1 MPCCLDQEWVHG
13 RWWIGNYINMNKGNL
28 KEVAGLFFKLGTI
41 AFGGP
46 AAHIAMMEEEV
57 VNKRKWMDRQHFL
70 DLVGATNL
78 IPGPNSTE
86 MTMHCGHERAGIP
99 GLFVAGASFIIPA
112 VIITGVL
119 AWFYAKYGQLPN
131 VEPFVFGIK
140 PAVLAIIASAIFKLG
155 KKALKSWELG
165 VLGAL
170 VFIVSMLG
178 VNEILALLSAGV
190 FGAFYFYLRSK
201 FTRGLK
207 SIIPFALIQIPAV
220 STTYISSIKIF
231 WSFLKVG
238 AVLYGS
244 GYVLFA
250 YLDAELVT
258 TGWMTRQLLIDAV
271 AIGQFTPGPVLST
284 ATFVGYQLGG
294 IWGALAATIGIF
306 LPSFIFVLLLK
317 PLVPKMRQSKLLG
330 YFLDSVNI
338 AAVAVMLA
346 VLIDMGIAAITDWR
360 AIVIAILS
368 LGLVFGF
375 KKINAVW
382 IVLGGAVLGYLLNII

>member
-1 MPCCLDQEWVHG
+1 M
-13 RWWIGNYINMNKGNL
+13 
-28 KEVAGLFFKLGTI
+28 
-41 AFGGP
+41 
-46 AAHIAMMEEEV
+46 
-57 VNKRKWMDRQHFL
+57 
-70 DLVGATNL
+70 
-78 IPGPNSTE
+78 
-86 MTMHCGHERAGIP
+86 
-99 GLFVAGASFIIPA
+99 
-112 VIITGVL
+112 
-119 AWFYAKYGQLPN
+119 
-131 VEPFVFGIK
+131 
-140 PAVLAIIASAIFKLG
+140 
-155 KKALKSWELG
+155 
-165 VLGAL
+165 
-170 VFIVSMLG
+170 
-178 VNEILALLSAGV
+178 
-190 FGAFYFYLRSK
+190 
-201 FTRGLK
+201 
-207 SIIPFALIQIPAV
+207 
-220 STTYISSIKIF
+220 
-231 WSFLKVG
+231 
-238 AVLYGS
+238 
-244 GYVLFA
+244 LFA